1 MKRVI
6 RTLVIAATASA
17 VIATPAVAAPAPEQP
32 DRAGLQAGLDDVV
45 AAGAI
50 GTLAEVRDG
59 RRVWRGAAGV
69 AERDTTRPVHSRDRF
84 RIGSITKTFLATVVL
99 QLAGEGRLK
108 LDDPVEKWLPGVVPD
123 GQRITLRQLLNH
135 TSGLFDFRRTLIF
148 PPNPGF
154 LQYRWR
160 TWTAAEQ
167 VERALANPPVF
178 EEPGSAYSYSNTN
191 YTLLGMVV
199 EKATG
204 RTYAEEIERRLL
216 RPLRLQETVL
226 PGTGTRIPGSH
237 PHGYV
242 PIDFDG
248 DGIPELVDFTEMNP
262 SLFGAGG
269 EMIST
274 AKDLNRFFT
283 ALLGGRLLPAH
294 LLAEMKTQGIEGG
307 KSYGLGLAWR
317 QTKCGVRVYGNDGD
331 AMAYETFSFGTED
344 GRRQATV
351 TITPS
356 HSGDT
361 DTAIKAFLDRA
372 ICG

>member
-6 RTLVIAATASA
+6 RALVVATTASA
-17 VIATPAVAAPAPEQP
+17 VIAAPAVAAPPEKP
-32 DRAGLQAGLDDVV
+32 DRAGLQSRLDDVV

-59 RRVWRGAAGV
+59 HRVWRGTSGV
-69 AERDTTRPVHSRDRF
+69 NGLDTTRPVDVRSRF

-99 QLAGEGRLK
+99 QLVAEGRLR
-108 LDDPVEKWLPGVVPD
+108 LDDPVEKWLPGAVPN
-123 GQRITLRQLLNH
+123 GQQITVRQLLNH

-148 PPNPGF
+148 PPDPGF

-167 VERALANPPVF
+167 VRRALANPPTF
-178 EEPGSAYSYSNTN
+178 EPPGREFAYSNTN
-191 YTLLGMVV
+191 YTLLGMIV

-204 RTYAEEIERRLL
+204 RTYGEQIKRRVL
-216 RPLRLQETVL
+216 RPLHLRETVL
-226 PGTGTRIPGSH
+226 PGTGTRIAGPH

-242 PIDFDG
+242 PIELDG
-248 DGIPELVDFTEMNP
+248 KIQLVDFTELNP

-274 AKDLNRFFT
+274 TKDLNRFFT

-294 LLAEMKTQGIEGG
+294 LLDEMKTQGIEGG
-307 KSYGLGLAWR
+307 KSYGLGLSWR
-317 QTKCGVRVYGNDGD
+317 DTTCGVIVLRQRRRRGGLRDLLVRHRGRSPPGD
-331 AMAYETFSFGTED
+331 
-344 GRRQATV
+344 
-351 TITPS
+351 
-356 HSGDT
+356 
-361 DTAIKAFLDRA
+361 DRDHA
-372 ICG
+372 QPQR